1 MSLLAITGGQAIL
14 FGIGA
19 GLAVL
24 VLGWVVAASFRRPRR
39 TPELDIPA
47 GMKPGP
53 SDADLEEPIRSKSY
67 FWVMVLF
74 LFAAV
79 WLAVYWYIEP
89 NTNLTDQRNLD
100 ALSVA
105 RGAETIEVGS
115 EENPLGF
122 NCVRCH
128 GEGLTGGQNVYNGKI
143 VPVPDLTTVCGG
155 AEYGHGLI
163 RGLDD
168 VIQTIAA
175 GRPGTDMPSWS
186 VRFAGAMDDQQIE
199 DVVNYILSI
208 QKVPDDKNIC
218 INPPEATE
226 A

>member
-1 MSLLAITGGQAIL
+1 MSVLAITGGQAIL

-24 VLGWVVAASFRRPRR
+24 FLGWVVSASFRRPRR
-39 TPELDIPA
+39 TPELDIPP
-47 GMKPGP
+47 GMRPAP
-53 SDADLEEPIRSKSY
+53 ADADLEDRVLIKSY
-67 FWVMVLF
+67 VWILALF
-74 LFAAV
+74 VFSAV
-79 WLAVYWYIEP
+79 WLAVYWFVEP
-89 NTNLTDQRNLD
+89 STNFADQKGLD
-100 ALSVA
+100 SLSVA
-105 RGAETIEVGS
+105 RGAETVEVGS

-122 NCVRCH
+122 NCVSCH
-128 GEGLTGGQNVYNGKI
+128 GEGLTGGENVYNGKI

-155 AEYGHGLI
+155 AEYGHALI

-168 VIQTIAA
+168 VIQVIAA

-186 VRFAGAMDDQQIE
+186 VRFAGAMHDQQIT

-208 QKVPDDKNIC
+208 QTIPDDKNIC
-218 INPPEATE
+218 LNPPEATE